1 MYFNISESDLDEIL
15 QHTPD
20 VWAALKN
27 QRLFITGGTGFFG
40 RWMLA
45 SILHANKR
53 LEAGIQ
59 VVGMSR
65 NPAGFL
71 SCFPEADDPM
81 ITFHKGDLRYSEFPP
96 GPFSRI
102 IHLATD
108 SKFSDEGEHLQ
119 IMDGIISG
127 TRRLLDFSVGPA
139 QAKDFL
145 YASSG
150 ALYGALR
157 TGQTRYT
164 EDCDAA
170 PLPDNPRSLIG
181 NAKRMA
187 EQMCTLYYARS
198 GLQTKVARCFAFV
211 GPHLPMNSY
220 FAMGNFIRDAVEK
233 DKITIAG
240 DGSPVRSYLYAA
252 DLTAWL
258 WQILVQG
265 QPNRAYNVGSDQ
277 SLDMKSLGHLVKDAV
292 APEKSVDI
300 IGDVGKKPDLS
311 IYVPSIDR
319 AKNELGLEVWTSL
332 DEAVR
337 RTAQWYAEFGDAD
350 VSTSDKFTGKV
361 LTDCRVCGGNL
372 LANPLLQF
380 ENMPGAAQYMPDE
393 DTLATDKGE
402 NLNVCQCPDCGLVQL
417 NGAPVSYY
425 REVVR
430 AAGFSDE
437 MKAFRKKQFQEF
449 SSKYELAGRKV
460 LEIGCGKG
468 EYLRLL
474 NDQGMAAEGLE
485 YAQASV
491 DACVASGLVAHQG
504 YLDDD
509 MPGLSGL
516 PGLPG
521 GPYDAFVMLNFLEHM
536 PDPRKA
542 LKNLRANLA
551 DGGIG
556 LIEVPNFDMIVKEGL
571 FSEFISDHLFYFTRD
586 TLLNLLNISGFEVLD
601 CQAVWHDYS
610 LSATVRI
617 RPQTDLSD
625 FSVEQNKISAEINSF
640 IDKHAPGQ
648 VAIWGAGH
656 QALAVI
662 SLAKLAGRV
671 KYVVDS
677 ADFKQ
682 GKFTPA
688 THLPIVSP
696 ATLISDPVDAVIV
709 MAASYSDEVA
719 RVIRRDYDAL
729 IDVAVLRSFG
739 LEKV

>member
-1 MYFNISESDLDEIL
+1 VYFNISESDLDEIL
-15 QHTPD
+15 EHTPG
-20 VWAALKN
+20 VWAALKAE
-27 QRLFITGGTGFFG
+27 RIFITGGTGFFG
-40 RWMLA
+40 RWVLA

-53 LEAGIQ
+53 LGTGIQ
-59 VVGMSR
+59 VVVMSR

-71 SCFPEADDPM
+71 SCFPEAGDPM
-81 ITFHKGDLRYSEFPP
+81 ITLHQGDLRYSEFPA

-108 SKFSDEGEHLQ
+108 SKFSDENEHLQ

-139 QAKDFL
+139 QAKGFL

-150 ALYGALR
+150 ALYGALNK
-157 TGQTRYT
+157 GQTQYA

-170 PLPDNPRSLIG
+170 PLPDNPRALIG

-187 EQMCTLYYARS
+187 EQMCTLYHARY

-265 QPNRAYNVGSDQ
+265 QSNRAYNVGSDQ
-277 SLDMKSLGHLVKDAV
+277 SLDMKNLGHLVKDAV
-292 APEKSVDI
+292 APEKSVEVL
-300 IGDVGKKPDLS
+300 GDTGKKPDLS
-311 IYVPSIDR
+311 IYVPSIER
-319 AKNELGLEVWTSL
+319 ANKELGLKVWTPL
-332 DEAVR
+332 EEAVR
-337 RTAQWYAEFGDAD
+337 RTAKWYAEYGEAD
-350 VSTSDKFTGKV
+350 ISAGSGLAEAAV
-361 LTDCRVCGGNL
+361 TDCRVCGGEL

-380 ENMPGAAQYMPDE
+380 ENMPGAAQYMPDK
-393 DTLATDKGE
+393 DGLAADVGE
-402 NLNVCQCPDCGLVQL
+402 NLTVCQCPDCGLVQL
-417 NGAPVSYY
+417 NSAPVSYY

-437 MKAFRKKQFQEF
+437 MKAFRRGQFEEF
-449 SSKYELAGRKV
+449 SKEFDLAGRKV
-460 LEIGCGKG
+460 LEVGCGKG
-468 EYLRLL
+468 EYLHLL
-474 NDQGMAAEGLE
+474 NDQGMKAEGLE

-491 DACVASGLVAHQG
+491 DECLASGMVAHQG

-509 MPGLSGL
+509 MPALS
-516 PGLPG
+516 G

-536 PDPRKA
+536 PDPRTV
-542 LKNLRANLA
+542 LKNLSANLT

-556 LIEVPNFDMIVKEGL
+556 LIEVPNFDMIIKEGL

-601 CQAVWHDYS
+601 CQTVWHDYS
-610 LSATVRI
+610 LSATVRK
-617 RPQTDLSD
+617 RPLTDLSGFLD
-625 FSVEQNKISAEINSF
+625 DQKKVCAEINRF
-640 IDKHAPGQ
+640 IDNQAAGQ

-696 ATLISDPVDAVIV
+696 ATLVSDPVNAVIV
-709 MAASYSDEVA
+709 MAASYSDEVT
-719 RVIRRDYDAL
+719 RIIRRDYDAS
-729 IDVAVLRSFG
+729 IDVAVLRPFG
-739 LEKV
+739 LERV

>member
-1 MYFNISESDLDEIL
+1 VYFNISESDLDEIL
-15 QHTPD
+15 EHTLD
-20 VWAALKN
+20 VWATLKAE
-27 QRLFITGGTGFFG
+27 RIFITGGTGFFG

-59 VVGMSR
+59 VVVMSR

-71 SCFPEADDPM
+71 SCFPEAGDPM
-81 ITFHKGDLRYSEFPP
+81 ITFHQGDLRYSEFPP
-96 GPFSRI
+96 GPFSHI

-139 QAKDFL
+139 QAKGFL

-150 ALYGALR
+150 ALYGALT
-157 TGQTRYT
+157 TGQTMYT
-164 EDCDAA
+164 EDCDTA

-187 EQMCTLYYARS
+187 EQMCTLYHARS

-258 WQILVQG
+258 WKILVQG
-265 QPNRAYNVGSDQ
+265 RPNRAYNVGSDQ
-277 SLDMKSLGHLVKDAV
+277 LLDMKSLGRLVKDAV

-319 AKNELGLEVWTSL
+319 AKNELGLKVWTSL

-337 RTAQWYAEFGDAD
+337 RTAQWYAEFGEAD
-350 VSTSDKFTGKV
+350 VSTSSKSAGKA
-361 LTDCRVCGGNL
+361 LTVCRVCDGKL

-393 DTLATDKGE
+393 ATLATDKGE

-417 NGAPVSYY
+417 NSAPVPYH

-437 MKAFRKKQFQEF
+437 MKAFREKQFQEF
-449 SSKYELAGRKV
+449 SLKYELAGRKV

-474 NDQGMAAEGLE
+474 SDQGMAAEGLE

-491 DACVASGLVAHQG
+491 DVCLASGLVAHQG

-509 MPGLSGL
+509 KSP
-516 PGLPG
+516 LPG

-536 PDPRKA
+536 PDPRNV
-542 LKNLRANLA
+542 LKNLRAILA

-571 FSEFISDHLFYFTRD
+571 FSEFISDHLFYFARD

-610 LSATVRI
+610 LSATVRK

-625 FSVEQNKISAEINSF
+625 FLAEQNKISAEINSF

-648 VAIWGAGH
+648 VAVWGAGH
-656 QALAVI
+656 QALTVI

-688 THLPIVSP
+688 THLPIVGP
-696 ATLISDPVDAVIV
+696 ATLISDPVGAVIV

-719 RVIRRDYDAL
+719 RIIRRDHDAS
-729 IDVAVLRSFG
+729 IDVAVLRPFG
-739 LEKV
+739 LEKA